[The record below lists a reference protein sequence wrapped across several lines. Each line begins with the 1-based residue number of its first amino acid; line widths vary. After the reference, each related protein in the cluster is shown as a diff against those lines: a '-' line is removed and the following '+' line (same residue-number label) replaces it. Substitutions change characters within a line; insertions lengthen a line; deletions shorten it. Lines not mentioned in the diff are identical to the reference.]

1 MTHSDKR
8 YRRTVERIGA
18 EAFWLYTY
26 QKALCGLT
34 VDAIGLDFFRVS
46 LNALKDARIIRLI
59 RVLEDDSKVASFWY
73 LFKANEKLMKQAS
86 KEADFDVDLAR
97 TLADKFLGIRNK
109 TFVHID
115 KDRVFDSSELYKE
128 ADISHRDIDDFIS
141 GLWRLMQKLHVLVF
155 DMEIEC
161 DNYTGED
168 IRRLAKLRDLDLNE
182 TGHGTS
188 A

>member
-1 MTHSDKR
+1 MLHSDER
-8 YRRTVERIGA
+8 YKRTVERIGA

-46 LNALKDARIIRLI
+46 MNALKDARIIRLI

-73 LFKANEKLMKQAS
+73 LVRANEKLIDRAARKAS
-86 KEADFDVDLAR
+86 FDIDLAR
-97 TLADKFLGIRNK
+97 RLADKFLGIRNK

-115 KDRVFDSSELYKE
+115 KDDVFDPSQLYQD
-128 ADISHRDIDDFIS
+128 ASISHREIDEFIR
-141 GLWRLMQKLHVLVF
+141 GLWRLMKELHIEVLGE
-155 DMEIEC
+155 EIQC
-161 DNYTGED
+161 DDYTGED
-168 IRRLAKLRDLDLNE
+168 IRYLADLRDRALSS
-182 TGHGTS
+182 G

>member
-1 MTHSDKR
+1 MTHCEKR
-8 YRRTVERIGA
+8 YRRTVERIAA

-46 LNALKDARIIRLI
+46 MNALKDARIIRLI

-73 LFKANEKLMKQAS
+73 LFRANEKLMNQAS
-86 KEADFDVDLAR
+86 KESHFDMERAR
-97 TLADKFLGIRNK
+97 VLADKFLGIRNK

-115 KDRVFDSSELYKE
+115 KERVFDPNQLYKD
-128 ADISHRDIDDFIS
+128 ADISHGEIDEFIN
-141 GLWRLMQKLHVLVF
+141 GLWRLMQKLHVAVLEE
-155 DMEIEC
+155 EIKS

-168 IRRLAKLRDLDLNE
+168 IRHLADLRDRELD
-182 TGHGTS
+182 
-188 A
+188 AR